1 MMKKLSLFT
10 RLILI
15 IAFVGALAIATK
27 FLAPKLFAYVLLSRA
42 HIADFIAS
50 HYALSILLF
59 FLIYI
64 ADNILML
71 PIASLLT
78 LFAGMF
84 FGPLVATIITLCAA
98 TIGAMVSFALARY
111 LIGKKM
117 QETYAKELKRFNEL
131 MAIYGT
137 YYLFI
142 VRLMPIIPFVMV
154 NILAGLTLVRVKTF
168 VITTFFGLIPVTLL
182 LVFSGQELQH
192 AVTLREVFSGKMILM
207 GIILA
212 LLAVLPLLVKKSR
225 VVL

>member
-1 MMKKLSLFT
+1 M
-10 RLILI
+10 RLVLI
-15 IAFVGALAIATK
+15 VVFVCALAITTK
-27 FLAPKLFAYVLLSRA
+27 FLAPKLFAYVLMSRA
-42 HIADFIAS
+42 HIAAFIAS
-50 HYALSILLF
+50 NYVLSIALF

-64 ADNILML
+64 ADNIFML

-98 TIGAMVSFALARY
+98 TVGSMVSFFLARY
-111 LIGKKM
+111 LIGKRL
-117 QETYAKELKRFNEL
+117 QETYVKELKRFNEL

-154 NILAGLTLVRVKTF
+154 NILAGLTLVRTKIF
-168 VITTFFGLIPVTLL
+168 VLTTFFGLIPVTLL

-192 AVTLREVFSGKMILM
+192 AITLQEIFSGKMIFM
-207 GIILA
+207 GIMLA
-212 LLAVLPLLVKKSR
+212 LLTILPLLVKKSR